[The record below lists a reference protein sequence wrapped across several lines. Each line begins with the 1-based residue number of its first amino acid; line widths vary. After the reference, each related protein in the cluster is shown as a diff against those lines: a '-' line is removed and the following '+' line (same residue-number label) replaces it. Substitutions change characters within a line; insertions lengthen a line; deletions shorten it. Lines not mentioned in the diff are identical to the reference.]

1 MVSVWWRV
9 AVQARYG
16 EREGGR
22 EEGGREGGREGWRE
36 AAAALD
42 VCICV
47 CICVHT
53 HTHTHTK
60 HTHTHVT
67 GLPCAPTAQKG
78 AGKKLNAAVPNS
90 TTKPAKFSQKKKVV
104 YLVALQFV

>member
-1 MVSVWWRV
+1 MRCTDAFCGKRV
-9 AVQARYG
+9 VESGCAG
-16 EREGGR
+16 EIW
-22 EEGGREGGREGWRE
+22 REGGREGWRE